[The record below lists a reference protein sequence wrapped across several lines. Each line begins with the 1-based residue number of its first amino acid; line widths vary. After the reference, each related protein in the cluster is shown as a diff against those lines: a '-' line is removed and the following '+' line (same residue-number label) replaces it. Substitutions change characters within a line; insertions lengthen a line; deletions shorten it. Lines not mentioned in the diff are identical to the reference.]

1 MGGIF
6 SDKIIFLTKSCLHIK
21 RVRNMKHRARGI
33 ETGIRSFRRSGIDDR
48 ASRIFCKH
56 RPHRARVFILLLSIS
71 LFLTGENIFAQT
83 APDTVVAGE
92 YFATAED
99 LARQAHYDSSNVYYE
114 KSAKIYER
122 AALRE
127 NDAGLWEKHIRCYNG
142 LGVNFRRQGFYGLS
156 LTYLNQALRV
166 GLDKLGSQ
174 SLTVAA
180 CYQGIGVVYS
190 VEGEFAKALE
200 FYHKSLQIKRQAAG
214 EEHRSVAISYNS
226 IGNVYRAKGDY
237 ERALEYY
244 HKALGIAIK
253 ISGSEDPAVAA
264 FYFNIGVACYDRGD
278 YERALEYFLKSLSIE
293 LQTLGEEHPSIAAG
307 YNNIANVYHDKGDTG
322 KALEYHR
329 KALALRLRTLGEE
342 HTDVAESY
350 FNLARSYAAQG
361 DYSGA
366 LEYHHKALSIERKAV
381 GEEHYWIAESYFQI
395 GNVYF
400 AEGSFDSAL
409 EYYHKAL
416 ALQHRTLGERH
427 PEVALTHQQ
436 IGKVYQERGDT
447 RQALAYYHK
456 TFTIL
461 VPGFNDKDIRVNPPL
476 ENCTHPRYLLSSL
489 VLKAGALEELSRQ
502 PSGGPASPAGRGETG
517 LIQLSL
523 TTWKLASRLTDEIRR
538 AYQSEGSKLLLSR
551 ETAGIYRKGIQT
563 ASKLYNISG
572 ERRYSEEIFQLM
584 EQGKA
589 AVLQEALQES
599 QARQFA
605 GIPDSL
611 LERERELRI
620 NLAYYR
626 TQIEK
631 ESEMKEA
638 GQDAGKLSG
647 FQKRLFALN
656 REYEQLTARFES
668 EFPQYYNL
676 KYRTRIASIAELQSV
691 LGQRSAI
698 LSYFIGDG
706 AIYIAA
712 ITGDAFNVSAAPIDS
727 TFGETV
733 ETFYK
738 SLKTV
743 DKEDYLR
750 SAAVL
755 YQKLLQPVEKYL
767 AGKKRLIIIPGDILY
782 YVPFEALLAG
792 DSSRSGTVDF
802 TGLDYL
808 VRRYEISYHYSATLF
823 LEQQRSAAALRQ
835 PVSGFIGFA
844 PVFADKNRGINSW
857 LADVSGYIESLLDY
871 RSITVDGRHFKELK
885 YSEEEVK
892 DIAGMFRNRNAGA
905 AGYFHGQASEENFK
919 DNAGRYRYIHVA
931 THGLLNEENP
941 ALSGL
946 IFSGAQG
953 SPAVEDG
960 ILYSAETYNLDLNAD
975 LVVLSSCES
984 GIGKLVKGEGLM
996 ALTRGFLYSG
1006 AKNVIHSLWK
1016 VSDKETR
1023 RLMAELYRNILHPCE
1038 KYPCEGSQPSQGY
1051 SAALRAAKLS
1061 LIAKE
1066 TTAFPASW
1074 SSFVLVGN

>member
-1 MGGIF
+1 M
-6 SDKIIFLTKSCLHIK
+6 
-21 RVRNMKHRARGI
+21 RHRARSV
-33 ETGIRSFRRSGIDDR
+33 ETGIRFFLRSGSEDR
-48 ASRIFCKH
+48 ASRILPQ
-56 RPHRARVFILLLSIS
+56 RTPHPARFFILLLSIS
-71 LFLTGENIFAQT
+71 LALTGERIFPQS
-83 APDTVVAGE
+83 APDTVLAGE
-92 YFATAED
+92 YFAGAE
-99 LARQAHYDSSNVYYE
+99 AFSREAHYDSSNVYYG
-114 KSAKIYER
+114 KAAKIYEA
-122 AALRE
+122 AALRG
-127 NDAGLWEKHIRCYNG
+127 NDSTQWEKYIQCYNG
-142 LGVNFRRQGFYGLS
+142 LGVNSRRQGLYGQS
-156 LTYLNQALRV
+156 LAYLNRALTV

-174 SLTVAA
+174 NLTVAA

-190 VEGEFAKALE
+190 VEGEFAKALDY
-200 FYHKSLQIKRQAAG
+200 YHKSLQIKRRVSG
-214 EEHRSVAISYNS
+214 EEHRAVAVSYNS

-244 HKALGIAIK
+244 HKALEIGIK

-264 FYFNIGVACYDRGD
+264 FYFNIGVACYDQGD

-293 LQTLGEEHPSIAAG
+293 LQTLGEEHPSIAAS

-350 FNLARSYAAQG
+350 FNLARAYAAQD
-361 DYSGA
+361 DYRGA

-409 EYYHKAL
+409 EYYHKSL

-436 IGKVYQERGDT
+436 IGKVYQRRGEI
-447 RQALAYYHK
+447 RQALAYYQKAFHV
-456 TFTIL
+456 L
-461 VPGFNDKDIRVNPPL
+461 APGFRDEDIRVNPRL

-489 VLKAGALEELSRQ
+489 ILKAEALAELSRQ
-502 PSGGPASPAGRGETG
+502 PSGGPASAADRGETG
-517 LIQLSL
+517 LAQLSL
-523 TTWKLASRLTDEIRR
+523 STWKLASRLTEEIRR

-551 ETAGIYRKGIQT
+551 ETADIYRKGIQT
-563 ASKLYNISG
+563 ASRLYHISG

-631 ESEMKEA
+631 ESEKEEA
-638 GQDAGKLSG
+638 GEDAGKLSDL
-647 FQKRLFALN
+647 QQRLFALN

-691 LGQRSAI
+691 LGQRSAM

-727 TFGETV
+727 SFGATV
-733 ETFYK
+733 ETFFK
-738 SLKTV
+738 SLKIV
-743 DKEDYLR
+743 DKEDYLQT
-750 SAAVL
+750 AADL
-755 YQKLLQPVEKYL
+755 YQKLLRPVENYL
-767 AGKKRLIIIPGDILY
+767 ADKKRLIIIPGDILY

-802 TGLDYL
+802 TALDYL

-823 LEQQRSAAALRQ
+823 LQQQRSAAAFRQ

-844 PVFADKNRGINSW
+844 PVFTDKTRGISSW
-857 LADVSGYIESLLDY
+857 LANVSGYIESLLDG
-871 RSITVDGRHFKELK
+871 RSVGVEGRHLKELK

-892 DIAGMFRNRNAGA
+892 DIAGMFRSRNAEA
-905 AGYFHGQASEENFK
+905 DGYFHSRASEENFK
-919 DNAGRYRYIHVA
+919 ANAGRYRYIHVA

-946 IFSGAQG
+946 IFSGAG
-953 SPAVEDG
+953 NSPAAEDG
-960 ILYSAETYNLDLNAD
+960 ILYSAETYNLNLNAD
-975 LVVLSSCES
+975 LVALGSCES
-984 GIGKLVKGEGLM
+984 GIGKFVKGEGLM

-1023 RLMAELYRNILHPCE
+1023 QLMAELYRHILNLCE
-1038 KYPCEGSQPSQGY
+1038 KYPCEGLEPSQGY

-1061 LIAKE
+1061 MIAEE